1 MEEKLQETLQQSIET
16 VSAPQPEV
24 LRLRK
29 QNKLL
34 RLICGLLAFCLLLSL
49 GITAWT
55 VTQRRKPTG
64 SAEPNRE
71 GQIRIGDT
79 WLDILEG
86 LKPSSLKAEQF
97 VLGADGRISY
107 SGEPRPLFGIDVSH
121 HQGRINWSAVA
132 ADGVEFALI
141 RMGYRGYSQ
150 GGIMT
155 DKSFAYNLEQAQ
167 SSGIAVGLYFF
178 SQAVTVEEAQEE
190 ARYLL
195 AGLGDTQIAGPI
207 VFDWEEIAGTD
218 ARTDYVKRET
228 LTDMAAAFC
237 AEIESAGHKA
247 MVYFNQETGYFHY
260 DLSRL
265 EQYGFWLAEYK
276 SHPSFYYDFDIWQ
289 YSSTGRVAGIEG
301 SVDLNL
307 CFGDYFAAG

>member
-1 MEEKLQETLQQSIET
+1 MEENKVELPEQSAQTGAPPDPQLEKLK
-16 VSAPQPEV
+16 
-24 LRLRK
+24 K
-29 QNKLL
+29 QNRLL
-34 RLICGLLAFCLLLSL
+34 GLICGLLAFCLLVSL
-49 GITAWT
+49 GCTAW
-55 VTQRRKPTG
+55 VLSQRIKGGDQHGVDR
-64 SAEPNRE
+64 S
-71 GQIRIGDT
+71 GQIRVGDT

-86 LKPSSLKAEQF
+86 LKPSGRKAEQF
-97 VLGADGRISY
+97 VIGSDGRITY
-107 SGEPRPLFGIDVSH
+107 TGGQALFGIDVSH
-121 HQGRINWSAVA
+121 HQGKINWAAAA
-132 ADGVEFALI
+132 ADGVDFALI
-141 RMGYRGYSQ
+141 RMGYRGYSE
-150 GGIMT
+150 GGIFT
-155 DKSFAYNLEQAQ
+155 DSSFAYNLDQAQ
-167 SSGIAVGLYFF
+167 KQGVAVGLYFF
-178 SQAVTVEEAQEE
+178 SQAITVEEAEEE

-195 AGLGDTQIAGPI
+195 AGLGDTVITGPI

-237 AEIESAGHKA
+237 AVIEEAGHKA

-289 YSSTGRVAGIEG
+289 YSSTGRVAGIQG

-307 CFGDYFAAG
+307 CFGDYFSAG